1 MPEQPLNFASEL
13 TDQTAQFAD
22 LVDGADL
29 DRPVPSC
36 PEWRLGT
43 LVEHVG
49 QGHRFGAERVR
60 ARLGGPLRRVDATPV
75 PLPGDPA
82 QHRDWLLAGAEN
94 LVGAVREAGA
104 EPVWNF
110 AFGEGDAT
118 FWLRRMAHETALH
131 RWDAALAL
139 HAEFEL
145 APEVAADALSEWLTL
160 LTSPGAA
167 QGRPEMAEAL
177 RGTGQTIH
185 LHATDQPGLGEAGEW
200 LLTRG
205 PDQVSWRHG
214 HAKGDVAAR
223 GLAVD
228 LLLLMVNRIR
238 PADPRTQAFGDAELL
253 EHWSRVV
260 DF

>member
-1 MPEQPLNFASEL
+1 MPEHTLDFASAL
-13 TDQTAQFAD
+13 IDQTARFAG

-29 DRPVPSC
+29 DRRVPSC

-49 QGHRFGAERVR
+49 QAHRFGTERVR
-60 ARLGGPLRRVDATPV
+60 ARLGGPLRRDDATPV

-82 QHRDWLLAGAEN
+82 QHRDWLLAGAED
-94 LVGAVREAGA
+94 LVEAVAEAGA

-110 AFGEGDAT
+110 AFGEDGAT
-118 FWLRRMAHETALH
+118 FWLRRMAHETAVH
-131 RWDAALAL
+131 RADAALTL
-139 HAEFEL
+139 RTEFEL
-145 APEVAADALSEWLTL
+145 APELAADALSEWLML
-160 LTSPGAA
+160 ATSPGAA
-167 QGRPEMAEAL
+167 QARPDLVEAL

-200 LLTRG
+200 LISRG
-205 PDQVSWRHG
+205 PDTASWRHG
-214 HAKGDVAAR
+214 HAKGDVVAR

-238 PADPRTQAFGDAELL
+238 PTDPRIRVFGDAELL
-253 EHWSRVV
+253 EHWSRLVS
-260 DF
+260 F